1 MMQNS
6 QAIVMMRRMY
16 DGKLTN
22 VIASLAVNLI
32 RFLSQHL
39 RICMKSRWK
48 IYKEQSML
56 NT

>member
-22 VIASLAVNLI
+22 VIASLAVNLV
-32 RFLSQHL
+32 RFLSQRL

-48 IYKEQSML
+48 IYKE
-56 NT
+56 